1 MTTLNTVNSLMSP
14 TVILRYII
22 KTTSNV
28 QLIKSQSK
36 KGYPSQSHN
45 LLHHTAMAGSRD
57 LRILFFFANK
67 ARHGCTEQFCL
78 NVTMLF
84 NDMQTQKIKSKLTL
98 SFTLINQLIRPL
110 RKQNFTSMSSNVHG
124 L

>member
-1 MTTLNTVNSLMSP
+1 MF
-14 TVILRYII
+14 
-22 KTTSNV
+22 
-28 QLIKSQSK
+28 
-36 KGYPSQSHN
+36 N
-45 LLHHTAMAGSRD
+45 LLKAS
-57 LRILFFFANK
+57 LRKVTPPKVTISYTTWPWLEAEILEYFFFANK
-67 ARHGCTEQFCL
+67 ARHGCTEKFCL

>member
-1 MTTLNTVNSLMSP
+1 MSP

-45 LLHHTAMAGSRD
+45 LLHHMATAGSRG

-67 ARHGCTEQFCL
+67 ARHGCTEKFCL

-84 NDMQTQKIKSKLTL
+84 DDMRTQKIKSKLTL
-98 SFTLINQLIRPL
+98 SFTPINQLIRPL